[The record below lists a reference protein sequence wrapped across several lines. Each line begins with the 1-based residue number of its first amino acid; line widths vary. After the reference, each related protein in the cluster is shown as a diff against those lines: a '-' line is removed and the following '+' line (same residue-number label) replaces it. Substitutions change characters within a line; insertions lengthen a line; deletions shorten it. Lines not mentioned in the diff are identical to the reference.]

1 MNEEEWALLQLQL
14 KREEEERVKLLGVVR

>member
-1 MNEEEWALLQLQL
+1 MTDEEWALLELQL